1 MNLFSFLFQTIPRM
15 LWLDSSKKQ
24 LVQWP
29 IEELETLRGDKVQIS
44 NQQIKKGEHFEVTGI
59 TAAQV

>member
-1 MNLFSFLFQTIPRM
+1 M
-15 LWLDSSKKQ
+15 LWLDSNGKQ

-29 IEELETLRGDKVQIS
+29 IEELETLRANKIQIS
-44 NQQIKKGEHFEVTGI
+44 NQQIKKGEYFEVTGI